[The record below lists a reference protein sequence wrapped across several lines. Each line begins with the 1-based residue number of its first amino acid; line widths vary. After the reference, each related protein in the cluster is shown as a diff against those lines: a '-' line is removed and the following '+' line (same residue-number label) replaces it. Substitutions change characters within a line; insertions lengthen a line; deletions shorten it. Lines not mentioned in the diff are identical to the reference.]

1 MSTKKP
7 SVRRVVM
14 SKAVARSWLQKKA
27 RPEYRF
33 RVFNPQAKDYPSVL
47 RSFRDGK
54 LALKVGSEKIPPVS
68 DLGVKEDFGGFYVWS
83 SDLDSLKTLQQWFE
97 RRGLETSWIW

>member
-1 MSTKKP
+1 MTNKP

-14 SKAVARSWLQKKA
+14 SKDVARKWLQAQTK
-27 RPEYRF
+27 PEYRV
-33 RVFNPQAKDYPSVL
+33 RVFNPNSKDYPSVL

-54 LALKVGSEKIPPVS
+54 LKLAGVEPIP
-68 DLGVKEDFGGFYVWS
+68 DLGVKEDFGCFYVWS
-83 SDLDSLKTLQQWFE
+83 SDQESMQTLQKFFE